1 MVPINK
7 GDKVFGEQK
16 LRVTG
21 ETGEYA
27 DVDLIECADS
37 SSGEAT
43 GVFQAQYVKYG
54 PMVYQFS
61 TPEEL
66 GAAIVALDPKST
78 HDAAQLWREDEARR
92 IKRMGGTLTPEDPTA
107 APDAVDP
114 AAIPEEEEDDVKFF
128 REQAEE
134 EAASSTP
141 QTPEPE
147 EVPENREMPVIDVD
161 PPSGEVEGAA
171 SSTPP
176 LTEPT
181 PPLPDIQIEE
191 PIIDSLPETPVPGDM
206 STTTP
211 Q

>member
-1 MVPINK
+1 MVPISK

-16 LRVTG
+16 LRVTM

-37 SSGEAT
+37 ASNEPT

-54 PMVYQFS
+54 PMVYQFNA
-61 TPEEL
+61 PEEL
-66 GAAIVALDPKST
+66 GAALVAIDPEST

-92 IKRMGGTLTPEDPTA
+92 IKRQGGTLAPEDPAA
-107 APDAVDP
+107 APDAVEP
-114 AAIPEEEEDDVKFF
+114 EAVPEEEEDDVKFF
-128 REQAEE
+128 KEQAEQ

-141 QTPEPE
+141 QLPE
-147 EVPENREMPVIDVD
+147 EPPQERDIPVIDIE
-161 PPSGEVEGAA
+161 PPAGEVGGAA

-176 LTEPT
+176 APDV
-181 PPLPDIQIEE
+181 PPAIPDIQVEEPPVIEE
-191 PIIDSLPETPVPGDM
+191 LPIEPPASNV